1 MDETGLV
8 AIFGWWSWACIA
20 FAVVSFIAAIF
31 VPIIPGKA
39 SGGALLLGIALGIAK
54 GFIVKYVWTLY
65 LGFGIGLLVFAI
77 PVAVAGYR
85 YLKARITGKPI
96 EGRAIIPIGRK
107 GKANAR
113 KVPPDSGGAGG
124 GVVRPP
130 ETNPG
135 RGD

>member
-39 SGGALLLGIALGIAK
+39 SAGALLLGIALGIAK

-65 LGFGIGLLVFAI
+65 LGFGAGLLVFAI

-85 YLKARITGKPI
+85 YLKAKLSGQPITG
-96 EGRAIIPIGRK
+96 RALVSLSK
-107 GKANAR
+107 GKSNAR
-113 KVPPDSGGAGG
+113 KAAPDSGGVCG
-124 GVVRPP
+124 GVVHPP
-130 ETNPG
+130 ETIP
-135 RGD
+135 RRTD